1 MFIPKRKAVFVAF
14 RVLIIGYWLT
24 DPSQLPIPGWPPAPR
39 PRGPTHGAL
48 DTGHAPRRW
57 NSRLL
62 SDHGLQF
69 KTHSVNTAA
78 IRFIAIITENVSP
91 KSNKIK
97 R

>member
-1 MFIPKRKAVFVAF
+1 MAF

-24 DPSQLPIPGWPPAPR
+24 DPSQVPIHGWPHPR
-39 PRGPTHGAL
+39 PRGPTHGSL

-62 SDHGLQF
+62 SDPGLQF

-78 IRFIAIITENVSP
+78 IRFIAIITENVFPRSQ
-91 KSNKIK
+91 IK
-97 R
+97 YLER